1 MELTDSAIYSLEL
14 PTAPQVHNDY
24 RQQQKA
30 SCSRPSLSC
39 YVATAL
45 GLLTVILTGLLLH
58 WWILCKGSSYPTCA
72 NCPSCPDLWMTYG
85 DHCYYFSVD
94 KNDWN
99 SSLEFCLAKDSHLL
113 MLRDN
118 QEMSFLKN
126 ILHDDFHWV
135 GLRNNFGWRW
145 EDGSALNFSR
155 ISSNSV
161 VQTCGVI
168 NKNGLQASSCE
179 VLLQWVCKKVR
190 L

>member
-45 GLLTVILTGLLLH
+45 GLLTVILTSLLLH
-58 WWILCKGSSYPTCA
+58 RWILCEGSSYPTCA

-126 ILHDDFHWV
+126 FLHDDFHWV

-155 ISSNSV
+155 ISSNSF